1 MTSRGRGDRQA
12 AQRAYDRALA
22 LDPDHIGA
30 HEYLGEM
37 EAEAGHMDAA
47 QGHLQ
52 ALERLCPQG
61 CEELTEL
68 RAAISQREQG

>member
-37 EAEAGHMDAA
+37 EAEAGPMDAA
-47 QGHLQ
+47 QRHHNGTSRSLNGF
-52 ALERLCPQG
+52 ARKV
-61 CEELTEL
+61 
-68 RAAISQREQG
+68 AKN